1 MVRPFTRRYSR
12 QPAPTIECKTIPP
25 AVTRTGGAY
34 TPALSRM
41 DGAVI
46 DAEDRTMARR
56 NFPRTRSPSSQA
68 VKDVSANRLPWQAC
82 IAVGLVLYVLL
93 SWIAPPLLAQRLAEL
108 PHDNSFRP
116 LAEALIGRRL
126 HWLPRLGIEMGLI
139 CAFFAVRN
147 FFASRRLT
155 KQGEDQVGFFAR
167 LGARW
172 LD

>member
-1 MVRPFTRRYSR
+1 
-12 QPAPTIECKTIPP
+12 
-25 AVTRTGGAY
+25 
-34 TPALSRM
+34 M

-46 DAEDRTMARR
+46 EAEDRTMARR